1 MSAEAEKLHTLTVEA
16 AKAGQRVDLFV
27 GEALGLSRAKLK
39 RLFEEG
45 AVKVNGRPAKKGL
58 LVAAGQQITVK
69 WEEETRE
76 AVPDAGFPLEV
87 LYEDAAVVAVDKP
100 AGRPS
105 HPLRP
110 GETGT
115 VANAIVARYPE
126 CAEAAEDPREGG
138 LCHRLDIE
146 TSGVLLAAR
155 TREAWHALR
164 SAFGGRG
171 VDKRYLALVTGPL
184 ADEGEI
190 ELPLRHHPRH
200 PDRVEPAM
208 SEAEGAREA
217 HSIFRVLARAGEY
230 SLVEVRILTGVLHQ
244 VRAHM
249 AGVGAP
255 LVGDALY
262 GGRQEPG
269 LSRFFLHARSL
280 GFTHPLTGKAVHVES
295 PLPPELTA
303 VLQKHGLSFAPI
315 QVPGEAVAT
324 RPSP

>member
-1 MSAEAEKLHTLTVEA
+1 VSEEKVHTLSVDA
-16 AKAGQRVDLFV
+16 GKAGQRVDLFV

-45 AVKVNGRPAKKGL
+45 AVRVDGRPAKKGL
-58 LVAAGQQITVK
+58 LVVAGQRITVK
-69 WEEETRE
+69 WEEESRE
-76 AVPDAGFPLEV
+76 AVPDEGFPLRV
-87 LYEDAAVVAVDKP
+87 LHEDAALVAVDKP

-115 VANAIVARYPE
+115 VANALVARYPE
-126 CAEAAEDPREGG
+126 CAQASEDPREGG

-164 SAFGGRG
+164 TAFGGRE
-171 VDKRYLALVTGPL
+171 VDKRYLGLVTGPL
-184 ADEGEI
+184 AEEGEI

-200 PDRVEPAM
+200 PDRVEPAPPG
-208 SEAEGAREA
+208 SEGARDA
-217 HSIFRVLARAGEY
+217 HSIFRLLARAGEY
-230 SLVEVRILTGVLHQ
+230 SLVEVQILTGVLHQ

-255 LVGDALY
+255 LVGDTHY
-262 GGRQEPG
+262 GGREEPG
-269 LSRFFLHARSL
+269 LPRFFLHASSL
-280 GFTHPLTGKAVHVES
+280 GFTHPKTGTKLRIRS
-295 PLPPELTA
+295 PLPPDLRE
-303 VLQKHGLSFAPI
+303 VLQKHGLPLP
-315 QVPGEAVAT
+315 PGEGGG
-324 RPSP
+324 

>member
-1 MSAEAEKLHTLTVEA
+1 MSVETVHTLTVDA
-16 AKAGQRVDLFV
+16 TKAGQRVDLFV

-58 LVAAGQQITVK
+58 LVTAGQHIAVEY
-69 WEEETRE
+69 EEETRE
-76 AVPDAGFPLEV
+76 AVPDTGFPLVV
-87 LYEDAAVVAVDKP
+87 LYEDSALVAVDKP

-126 CAEAAEDPREGG
+126 CASASEDSREGG

-155 TREAWHALR
+155 TREAWHAMR
-164 SAFGGRG
+164 SAFGGQG

-208 SEAEGAREA
+208 PGEEGAREA
-217 HSIFRVLARAGEY
+217 HSLFRVLGRSGEY

-244 VRAHM
+244 VRAHL

-255 LVGDALY
+255 LVGDTLY
-262 GGRQEPG
+262 GGREESG
-269 LSRFFLHARSL
+269 LSRFFLHAQSL
-280 GFTHPLTGKAVHVES
+280 EFTHPLTGKKVRVES
-295 PLPPELTA
+295 PVPSELTE
-303 VLQKHGLSFAPI
+303 VLQKHGLSL
-315 QVPGEAVAT
+315 T

>member
-1 MSAEAEKLHTLTVEA
+1 MHTLTVDT

-45 AVKVNGRPAKKGL
+45 AVKVNGRAAKKGL
-58 LVAAGQQITVK
+58 LVTAGQRISV
-69 WEEETRE
+69 EYVEETRE
-76 AVPDAGFPLEV
+76 AVPDADFPLVV

-115 VANAIVARYPE
+115 VANALVARYPE
-126 CAEAAEDPREGG
+126 CASASEDSREGG

-155 TREAWHALR
+155 TREAWHTLR
-164 SAFGGRG
+164 AAFGGRG

-184 ADEGEI
+184 AEEGEI

-200 PDRVEPAM
+200 PDRVEPAVDGT
-208 SEAEGAREA
+208 EGAREA
-217 HSIFRVLARAGEY
+217 HSQFRVLARSGEY

-255 LVGDALY
+255 LVGDTLY
-262 GGRQEPG
+262 GGREEPG
-269 LSRFFLHARSL
+269 ISRFFLHARSL
-280 GFTHPLTGKAVHVES
+280 GFTHPVTGKAVQVES
-295 PLPPELTA
+295 PVPAELTA
-303 VLQKHGLSFAPI
+303 VLQKHGLALP
-315 QVPGEAVAT
+315 AT

>member
-1 MSAEAEKLHTLTVEA
+1 VSGGTVHTLTVDA

-39 RLFEEG
+39 KLFEDG
-45 AVKVNGRPAKKGL
+45 AVRVDGRAAKKGV
-58 LVAAGQQITVK
+58 LVAAGQRITVE
-69 WEEETRE
+69 WEEQTRE
-76 AVPDAGFPLEV
+76 AVPDADFPLVV
-87 LYEDAAVVAVDKP
+87 LHEDAVLVAVDKP

-115 VANAIVARYPE
+115 VANALVARYPE
-126 CAEAAEDPREGG
+126 CAAASEDTREGG

-155 TREAWHALR
+155 TREAWHAMR
-164 SAFGGRG
+164 TAFGGRE

-190 ELPLRHHPRH
+190 DLPLRHHPRH
-200 PDRVEPAM
+200 PDRVEPALM
-208 SEAEGAREA
+208 DPEGGARAA
-217 HSIFRVLARAGEY
+217 HSVFQVLGRAGEY

-255 LVGDALY
+255 LVGDTLY
-262 GGRQEPG
+262 GGREEPG
-269 LSRFFLHARSL
+269 LGRFFLHAKSL
-280 GFTHPLTGKAVHVES
+280 EFTHPVTGKRVQVES
-295 PLPPELTA
+295 PLPTDLQE
-303 VLQKHGLSFAPI
+303 VLRKHQLPLPA
-315 QVPGEAVAT
+315 ATT